1 MNFRDRL
8 SKLQKPL
15 IIGIA
20 GDSGSGKTTYSNG
33 IRRLIGIDLVQ
44 TITMHGYH
52 KEGRLQRKI
61 SGKLPLEPSANKLD
75 LLLEHLK
82 LIKKGQQVEIPIYNH
97 QSGDFD
103 PPITFSPSPIV
114 IIEGLHA
121 LYPEFLPYLD
131 FAIYVDPSRQVKWE
145 FKFKRDILSR
155 GHQHFELKKEMLKRE
170 EAYKRWIDFQK
181 TSADVVIKIDHT
193 RINDFARY
201 ELINPDLQ
209 NEYKVELIM
218 VPAPNRLPD
227 LNINLDL
234 SDLFSI
240 NQSPFLIAGVPSLY
254 WGKKVITVVLDGLI
268 SEKTCTLLEKHI
280 ISLTGIPVAE
290 MFKLMPVKAAHEKL
304 SAVQFAQLLIG
315 WRFLEL
321 VNHRLSLK

>member
-44 TITMHGYH
+44 TITMDGYH

-61 SGKLPLEPSANKLD
+61 SGKLPLDPSANKLD

-97 QSGDFD
+97 QSGGFD
-103 PPITFSPSPIV
+103 PPIPFTPSPIV
-114 IIEGLHA
+114 IFEGLHA
-121 LYPEFLPYLD
+121 LYPEFLPFLD
-131 FAIYVDPSRQVKWE
+131 FKIYVDPSRQVKWE

-170 EAYKRWIDFQK
+170 EAYKRWID
-181 TSADVVIKIDHT
+181 
-193 RINDFARY
+193 
-201 ELINPDLQ
+201 LQ

-234 SDLFSI
+234 SDLLSI

-254 WGKKVITVVLDGLI
+254 WGKKVITVV
-268 SEKTCTLLEKHI
+268 
-280 ISLTGIPVAE
+280 
-290 MFKLMPVKAAHEKL
+290 
-304 SAVQFAQLLIG
+304 
-315 WRFLEL
+315 
-321 VNHRLSLK
+321 